1 MGGSTSKE
9 DAAFNKEWNEQKLFA
24 GPEYTGLPH
33 DIPEDQRLTHA
44 EWDKKYKKHWKW
56 QKGTHPTTQEAFYYN
71 PTTEESKWEL
81 EEGDKDTPIDHLKR
95 YVRSKKPKG
104 MAAAD
109 FLKTI
114 PGEVRAA
121 NVMNRMKFERIGLL
135 PPRGGARKRRKR
147 RRKSR
152 HRTRRRPGK
161 RRRRRRRRT
170 RR

>member
-44 EWDKKYKKHWKW
+44 EWDKKYKKHWK
-56 QKGTHPTTQEAFYYN
+56 
-71 PTTEESKWEL
+71 L
-81 EEGDKDTPIDHLKR
+81 ENGDEDTPIDHLKR

-114 PGEVRAA
+114 PGEVRGA
-121 NVMNRMKFERIGLL
+121 NVVNRIKFEKLGLL
-135 PPRGGARKRRKR
+135 PPRGGSRKRRKR

-161 RRRRRRRRT
+161 RRRRRRRT